1 MAKDISKVIIK
12 IEDDQT
18 WDSMVEQSETKL
30 VVIDCHQEWCGN
42 CEAILPSLSRVLLD
56 YDNAEDR
63 FVYCA
68 ASIGKVGA
76 KIQAALPSDSN
87 INLEKNGCLP
97 IFAVFRV
104 RVLCHHITVKSSLT
118 SLHYSLKHVFL

>member
-1 MAKDISKVIIK
+1 MAKDISKVLIK

-76 KIQAALPSDSN
+76 KIQAALPADSN

-104 RVLCHHITVKSSLT
+104 RVLSLPVKLSVT
-118 SLHYSLKHVFL
+118 PLHYSLKHVFL